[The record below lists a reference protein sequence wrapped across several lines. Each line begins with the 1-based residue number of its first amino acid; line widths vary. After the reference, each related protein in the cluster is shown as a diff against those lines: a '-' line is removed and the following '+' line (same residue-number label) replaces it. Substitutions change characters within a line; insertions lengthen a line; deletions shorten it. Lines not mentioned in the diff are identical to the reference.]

1 MYNNHRSEL
10 HLMASSRRVRDSW
23 TTGIQHLIDRHAQ
36 KSQRHF
42 IKEEK
47 YVGRNSLD
55 SKIPGFALI

>member
-10 HLMASSRRVRDSW
+10 HLMASSRRMRDLW
-23 TTGIQHLIDRHAQ
+23 TTGIQNLIDRHAQ

-47 YVGRNSLD
+47 SVEEEILS
-55 SKIPGFALI
+55 IE